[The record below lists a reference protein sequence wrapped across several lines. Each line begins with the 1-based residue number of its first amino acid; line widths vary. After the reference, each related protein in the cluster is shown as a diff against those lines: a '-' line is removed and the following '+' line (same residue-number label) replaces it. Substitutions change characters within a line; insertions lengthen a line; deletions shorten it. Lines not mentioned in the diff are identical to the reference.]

1 MAEINPLDP
10 NAAQLMDLSQ
20 QRKLADL
27 LTQQG
32 LQSPQGQMVSG
43 QYVKSSP
50 LQYFANMANLY
61 AGQKTGEQAT
71 QKALDYAKAL
81 QAEKSAKE
89 KTITNL
95 ITGTPGQEGGIYG
108 PNGQITKETTADMY
122 GADMQLNPQY
132 KQVAA
137 VAAQKPDY
145 AAALREI
152 GTNNPYNVGQEYKAT
167 ILGNM
172 IPKTPDSVAK
182 YKFAQTPEGGNY
194 KGSLADFEN
203 QMNDYQRA
211 DLAIKRQAQLNQGNG
226 ANLTEFQGKATNF
239 GIQMAGSIGEMA
251 AVEKSGFNPATSKNQ
266 ALLSVSGT
274 TLGNYLVPP
283 EVQRYKQGMDNFTES
298 YIRFK
303 SGANVP
309 MHEIEKDLKNMM
321 PQPGDLPDKLEQKQR
336 ARERAL
342 QGMAISAGPG
352 ARFILDAYKIEAP
365 GMKNEKPAA
374 PAANA
379 KATPSLWGKATV
391 VQEGN

>member
-1 MAEINPLDP
+1 MANEFNPIQAGTMSPEDY
-10 NAAQLMDLSQ
+10 AQQQALNRQQQMATLLM
-20 QRKLADL
+20 
-27 LTQQG
+27 QQG
-32 LQSPQGQMVSG
+32 QQQPQGQMVSG
-43 QYVKSSP
+43 RYVPTSFFQNLQPVVNMLTGAYLAKSGDTEAAK
-50 LQYFANMANLY
+50 LA
-61 AGQKTGEQAT
+61 QKIRDAKSVKEQA
-71 QKALDYAKAL
+71 
-81 QAEKSAKE
+81 
-89 KTITNL
+89 ITNL
-95 ITGTPGQEGGIYG
+95 ITGTPEVKTELAG
-108 PNGQITKETTADMY
+108 PYAGNVPMPVATKEAT
-122 GADMQLNPQY
+122 
-132 KQVAA
+132 
-137 VAAQKPDY
+137 KPDL

-152 GTNNPYNVGQEYKAT
+152 STNNPYGAGAEYKAA
-167 ILGNM
+167 IVGNM

-203 QMNDYQRA
+203 QMNDYQKA
-211 DLAIKRQAQLNQGNG
+211 DLALKRQAQALQQGG

-239 GIQMAGSIGEMA
+239 GVQMAGSIGEMA
-251 AVEKSGFNPATSKNQ
+251 AVEKSGFNPASSKNQ

-321 PQPGDLPDKLEQKQR
+321 PQPGDLQDKLEQKQR

-352 ARFILDAYKIEAP
+352 AKFIAETYKIEAP

-374 PAANA
+374 PTPNA
-379 KATPSLWGKATV
+379 TPATPSLWGKATV
-391 VQEGN
+391 VGG

>member
-1 MAEINPLDP
+1 MATYDQTNPEII
-10 NAAQLMDLSQ
+10 
-20 QRKLADL
+20 
-27 LTQQG
+27 G
-32 LQSPQGQMVSG
+32 LQEQKALARALLKQGMEQNLQGQMVSG
-43 QYVKSSP
+43 RFVGASP
-50 LQYFANMANLY
+50 LQGLANMLNIY
-61 AGQKTGEQAT
+61 AG
-71 QKALDYAKAL
+71 
-81 QAEKSAKE
+81 KSMARE
-89 KTITNL
+89 
-95 ITGTPGQEGGIYG
+95 
-108 PNGQITKETTADMY
+108 
-122 GADMQLNPQY
+122 
-132 KQVAA
+132 
-137 VAAQKPDY
+137 AAQKEQDILQAQQMKQNANLQQGLNEFYGTPEFTQQGPTKTGGNIPVQPATQPDRRM
-145 AAALREI
+145 ALATLLAPE
-152 GTNNPYNVGQEYKAT
+152 GGATSKA
-167 ILGNM
+167 IASKL
-172 IPKTPDSVAK
+172 IEKDFEAPKTPESILKYNFAK
-182 YKFAQTPEGGNY
+182 TPEGGNF

-266 ALLSVSGT
+266 ALLSISGT
-274 TLGNYLVPP
+274 TAGNYLVPP

-352 ARFILDAYKIEAP
+352 ARFISEAYKIEAP